1 MCEKTKTVSRK
12 ELEAVL
18 LDYKRCTPVTI
29 NATTEVKMNKTKK
42 FILDEKDEYTYGEDG
57 KPLSEKT
64 ENPYLGATVNK
75 STNGIINFDY
85 QNAVNRQL
93 VREGKTAEFE
103 AKERKWG
110 KHVTKAIIEHKD
122 NYYIQIRVGKT
133 FNHKYMFEGEEVP
146 YKSLKAFIT
155 PKKEIINQGTDKEIV
170 IRDIKFDGSVESI
183 TLDKVQYI
191 IG

>member
-1 MCEKTKTVSRK
+1 MCENKKNVSRK
-12 ELEAVL
+12 ELEEVL
-18 LDYKRCTPVTI
+18 LNYNRCTPVTI
-29 NATTEVKMNKTKK
+29 TATTDVKMNKAKK
-42 FILDEKDEYTYGEDG
+42 FVLDDDNNYTYEDG
-57 KPLSEKT
+57 KPLSEKVD
-64 ENPYLGATVNK
+64 NPYMGAVCTK

-93 VREGKTAEFE
+93 VREGKDAEFE

-133 FNHKYMFEGEEVP
+133 YGHKYMLEGAEVD
-146 YKSLKAFIT
+146 YNKLKAFVT
-155 PKKEIINQGTDKEIV
+155 PRKVSDHQGTEKEIV

-183 TLDKVQYI
+183 TLDKVQYVVE
-191 IG
+191 